1 MANLS
6 FGRHQS
12 FPLREG
18 WMPKALNAWP
28 EYGQKI
34 FGKIEGIRILGI
46 GSNMVN
52 SLKYWLKAGNVIQ
65 ITGSKISLT
74 SFGQIILEKDPYCEL
89 RLTWLLFHYF
99 LINNFEMAPVFYY
112 VFNIIPTQPFSYFEK
127 EKLASRAHTY
137 FESQGYTAS
146 LAGVEKDCNVFFQTY
161 LPPDSELIPEDTAY
175 TPLSRLS
182 LLRNIETDFD
192 HSIYFQ
198 KPEIDRA
205 FSFLVSY
212 LLSLKYEKAFDIEE
226 AFKTSGSVSHA
237 FAISRHNF
245 NQVLLDLEKED
256 LVSIEN
262 TAGLNTVYL
271 KRKLSLPELYEL
283 WIEKGG
289 H

>member
-1 MANLS
+1 MSTLS

-34 FGKIEGIRILGI
+34 FGKIDGIRLLGI

-65 ITGSKISLT
+65 IIGSKISLT
-74 SFGQIILEKDPYCEL
+74 PFGEVILQKDPYCEL
-89 RLTWLLFHYF
+89 RLTWFLFHYF

-112 VFNIIPTQPFSYFEK
+112 VFNVIPTQPFAHFEK
-127 EKLASRAHTY
+127 SKLASHVLTY
-137 FESQGYTAS
+137 FESQGYTVP

-161 LPPDSELIPEDTAY
+161 LHPDLNLIPEDTAY

-182 LLRNIETDFD
+182 LLRSTEPDSD
-192 HSIYFQ
+192 PLIYFQ
-198 KPEIDRA
+198 EPERDIA
-205 FSFLVSY
+205 FSLLIGY
-212 LLSLKYEKAFDIEE
+212 LLSLNYERAFNIDEAFHKVGSVPKAFSLLQSDFDRI
-226 AFKTSGSVSHA
+226 
-237 FAISRHNF
+237 
-245 NQVLLDLEKED
+245 LLDLEKEE

-262 TAGLNTVYL
+262 TAGLKAVYFTH
-271 KRKLSLPELYEL
+271 KLSLPELYDA